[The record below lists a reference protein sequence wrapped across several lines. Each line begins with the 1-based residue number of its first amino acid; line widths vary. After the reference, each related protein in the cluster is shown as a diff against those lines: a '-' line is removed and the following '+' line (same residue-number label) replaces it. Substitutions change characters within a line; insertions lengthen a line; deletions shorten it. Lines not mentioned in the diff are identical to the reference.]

1 MKLPDYIFSYVL
13 RAKFKYLSWDDDIR
27 SAIKSEG
34 VNGSGGVHGG
44 ENFKTS
50 GLDHAPIEGTN
61 GAGLEELR
69 EVDSRLVE
77 GRVLQEEHQTVHHHS
92 EVAEEQWSTN
102 EQQNRGCHDSEVADL
117 SFGMEES
124 QVNPCQ
130 IEEMREIA

>member
-1 MKLPDYIFSYVL
+1 MGLVLVQRSLEFFDEHLVDLPMEHLV
-13 RAKFKYLSWDDDIR
+13 
-27 SAIKSEG
+27 
-34 VNGSGGVHGG
+34 
-44 ENFKTS
+44 
-50 GLDHAPIEGTN
+50 
-61 GAGLEELR
+61 GLEELR